1 MFLRATKRKKDGKIH
16 HYWSVVENVRVGR
29 RVFQRRALHLG
40 ELNDSQH
47 AEWQRAIEAID
58 ENGRVTQLKLF
69 PEERAPASG
78 VRCGLAFNFG
88 ICWNW
93 MTSGQVAST
102 KAEKEQTGPRY
113 SKPLSSIGLL
123 RPEANYRCM
132 NDGSRI
138 ARQRSF
144 SGLAC

>member
-29 RVFQRRALHLG
+29 RVFQRRALYLG

-69 PEERAPASG
+69 PEERAPESD
-78 VRCGLAFNFG
+78 
-88 ICWNW
+88 
-93 MTSGQVAST
+93 
-102 KAEKEQTGPRY
+102 
-113 SKPLSSIGLL
+113 
-123 RPEANYRCM
+123 
-132 NDGSRI
+132 DGSIVRI
-138 ARQRSF
+138 QMNRLSVRNMRNWGEVWL
-144 SGLAC
+144 GLQLWDNWVVD